1 MSKRLLLIG
10 CALCAITG
18 VAGAA
23 TAQTA
28 QPAAA
33 PAPAATSDNNSIGE
47 IVVTAQK
54 RSETLQNVPV
64 AVTAYTAKARDVVGI
79 AGIQDYANFTPG
91 MNYTNL
97 DRVSI
102 RGSGRQTYY
111 IGNDPGVAQ
120 YLDGF
125 YSASSAPLFE
135 TPLFVQQTEV
145 LRGPQGTL
153 FGRNSM
159 GGAIN
164 ITSRGPTDVFQ
175 GEVRAAV
182 GNFHETR
189 LEGYVSGPITDNLRF
204 MVGVSNENE
213 PDGYLKNRGT
223 ANNDAAKSETY
234 YYGALAWDVNSKIT
248 ASLRYQRAVWDDTFA
263 VGDQLANQTSPYD
276 TQTFF
281 GTVSTLV
288 PNASYGFGTANPGVA
303 NKYAVSTNDRAHGSL
318 HGNDL
323 ISATVKW
330 DLGWADLKYV
340 GGFQDYN
347 FDTGGDLDYTDRTG
361 SYLSPVNG
369 TPVFAQYTTDFR
381 EKKEYY
387 SNEINLSS
395 PSGGR
400 LQWIT
405 GLYQYHENYSQVVHE
420 AAPNQPELATLT
432 PFSFITPP
440 TATAPNPCFLNTAC
454 VTANPTHDF
463 VYYKANLTSDSY
475 GVFGQVD
482 YKLTSKI
489 KLTGGVRYTEDQKS
503 GGETVRYALFN
514 PDASYSFPA
523 VFAPLVSDRAY
534 SLVDETQAKSG
545 TWHGV
550 TGTAKV
556 EWTPTDR
563 DMLYASYSRGYK
575 SGGFLFGT
583 DADKIEANPE
593 YVDAYEVG
601 YKTTIAHQLTIDAA
615 LFYNNYHGLQI
626 NFTELNP
633 SDNVSANDFLN
644 LDARAYGLEVEST
657 WHPTHAL
664 QVILSYSYMNSA
676 ITQGCNTATYAS
688 SVFTS
693 GCVVDPADPGATDRL
708 AKAVHSI
715 APYSGAVFPTSFG
728 YSSAMQQV
736 QTLKGDELPQ
746 SPKNKVALNV
756 NYTWDFSPGSLTAS
770 ASNIWQDEETSS
782 VLNGSEYR
790 IPSYDVTDFRL
801 LWNGAGKKYSII
813 GFVKNAFD
821 TVGYGSSGSNGPNAI
836 YAPTANATY
845 TLQRTGYNMY
855 HGLIFPRTYG
865 LEVQYRF

>member
-1 MSKRLLLIG
+1 MSKRLLLLG
-10 CALCAITG
+10 CAISAISG
-18 VAGAA
+18 VAGIAA
-23 TAQTA
+23 AQTA
-28 QPAAA
+28 APAAA
-33 PAPAATSDNNSIGE
+33 PAAAPDNNAVGE

-54 RSETLQNVPV
+54 RSETLQSVPV
-64 AVTAYTAKARDVVGI
+64 AVTAYTAKTRDVMGI

-120 YLDGF
+120 YEDGF

-135 TPLFVQQTEV
+135 TPLFVKQTEV

-164 ITSRGPTDVFQ
+164 ITTRGPTDVLQ

-182 GNFHETR
+182 GNYGETR
-189 LEGYVSGPITDNLRF
+189 LEGYISGPITDNLRF
-204 MVGVSNENE
+204 MVGESNENE
-213 PDGYLKNRGT
+213 PDGYLKNRGS
-223 ANNDAAKSETY
+223 ANNGAAKAETY
-234 YYGALAWDVNSKIT
+234 YYGALAWDVTSNISAT
-248 ASLRYQRAVWDDTFA
+248 LRYQRAVWDDTFA
-263 VGDQLANQTSPYD
+263 VGDQLENQTSPYD
-276 TQTFF
+276 THTFF
-281 GTVSTLV
+281 GTVSSLV
-288 PNASYGFGTANPGVA
+288 PNAAYGYGAANPGVA
-303 NKYAVSTNDRAHGSL
+303 NNYNTSTNDRAHGSL

-330 DLGWADLKYV
+330 ELGWADLKYV

-361 SYLSPVNG
+361 SYLSPVTS
-369 TPVFAQYTTDFR
+369 TPIFAQYTTDFR

-387 SNEINLSS
+387 SNEVNLSS

-405 GLYQYHENYSQVVHE
+405 GLYQYHENYAQQVHE
-420 AAPNQPELATLT
+420 AAPNQAELSFLA
-432 PFSFITPP
+432 PFSFVTPGNSC
-440 TATAPNPCFLNTAC
+440 TFNPAC
-454 VTANPTHDF
+454 LVANPSRDF
-463 VYYKANLTSDSY
+463 VHYLAHLNSDSY
-475 GVFGQVD
+475 GVFGQAD
-482 YKLTSKI
+482 YKLTSQLKI
-489 KLTGGVRYTEDQKS
+489 TGGLRYTEDKKS
-503 GGETVRYALFN
+503 GDETVRYALFD
-514 PDASYSFPA
+514 PDA
-523 VFAPLVSDRAY
+523 LGDLAY
-534 SLVDETQAKSG
+534 DLVDEHQAKAG

-563 DMLYASYSRGYK
+563 DLLYASYSRGYK

-583 DADKIEANPE
+583 DADKVEANPE

-601 YKTTIAHQLTIDAA
+601 YKTTIAHQLTIDAS
-615 LFYNNYHGLQI
+615 LFYNNFHGLQV

-633 SDNVSANDFLN
+633 SDGVSANDFLN
-644 LDARAYGLEVEST
+644 LDARAYGLEVETT

-676 ITQGCNTATYAS
+676 ITQGCNTATYAT

-708 AKAVHSI
+708 AKPVLAI
-715 APYSGAVFPTSFG
+715 APYSGAAIPG
-728 YSSAMQQV
+728 ISSAMQQV

-746 SPKNKVALNV
+746 SPKNKIALNV

-770 ASNIWQDEETSS
+770 VSNVWQDEEASS

-801 LWNGAGKKYSII
+801 LWNAASKKYTVIA
-813 GFVKNAFD
+813 FVKNAFD
-821 TVGYGSSGSNGPNAI
+821 TVGYGSSGSNGPTAI
-836 YAPTANATY
+836 YAPTATPTAD
-845 TLQRTGYNMY
+845 LQRVGYNMY

-865 LEVQYRF
+865 LELQYRF